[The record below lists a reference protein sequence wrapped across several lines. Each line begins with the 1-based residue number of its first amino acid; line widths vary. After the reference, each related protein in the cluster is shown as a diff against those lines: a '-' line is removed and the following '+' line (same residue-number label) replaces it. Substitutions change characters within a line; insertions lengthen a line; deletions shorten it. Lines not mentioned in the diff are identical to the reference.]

1 MTVRYTISRIFGV
14 LVGTPIAIISCIVS
28 IFVLDISF
36 LLDALIGLSMFF
48 VSYLPTQR
56 LTSRKYLIDIGLS
69 RRDYRF
75 VRQQLS
81 ISHNKI
87 RSIIKSFINIRS
99 IQDFRQ
105 INDIYR
111 IAKSIHFSVKQRP
124 RMFFKVESFFY
135 SHIDNALNLV
145 ESYTHLARMPKKSKA
160 EKQKLQQT
168 RITLDE
174 IKRTLIADLKR
185 LNEED
190 YERLDTEI
198 ELNKIEQQRKRL

>member
-1 MTVRYTISRIFGV
+1 
-14 LVGTPIAIISCIVS
+14 
-28 IFVLDISF
+28 
-36 LLDALIGLSMFF
+36 MFF

-81 ISHNKI
+81 ISHKKI

-198 ELNKIEQQRKRL
+198 ELNKIEQQRK

>member
-1 MTVRYTISRIFGV
+1 MRYTISRIFGV

-81 ISHNKI
+81 ISHKKI

-124 RMFFKVESFFY
+124 RMFFKVESLFLF
-135 SHIDNALNLV
+135 
-145 ESYTHLARMPKKSKA
+145 THRQRFKSCGI
-160 EKQKLQQT
+160 L
-168 RITLDE
+168 
-174 IKRTLIADLKR
+174 
-185 LNEED
+185 
-190 YERLDTEI
+190 
-198 ELNKIEQQRKRL
+198 